1 MWTRAELKSNAKL
14 ALKANYWYAVLVC
27 FIIGLLAGGSGG
39 GGGSA
44 SSNSDITD
52 SVDSIRNSSSGIDKE
67 IVPIILGIV
76 LVVFSIMAIAIVI
89 STLFTVFVT
98 NPVMVGAQ
106 RFFVKCGFVNK
117 KPDIKDLGYAFGKN
131 KYKTIVLG
139 MFLKGLF
146 QSLWG
151 LLFIIPGI
159 IKGYEYR
166 MIPYLLAENPEM
178 SYKEAFE
185 ASKIM
190 MDGEK
195 WNAFVLDLSFIGWGI
210 LSFFTCFLLSIF
222 YVSPYQYLTNA
233 QLYIVL
239 RKKLEANGGTAR
251 YGLVEYSEEPAPET
265 YNYDHN
271 F

>member
-1 MWTRAELKSNAKL
+1 MKIEKITENKKQFIDLLLLADEQEDMIDKYLPNGDMFALYNHDLKSVCVVAKVNNYTCELKNIATYPEYQGNGYGK
-14 ALKANYWYAVLVC
+14 ALIKY
-27 FIIGLLAGGSGG
+27 ISG
-39 GGGSA
+39 
-44 SSNSDITD
+44 
-52 SVDSIRNSSSGIDKE
+52 
-67 IVPIILGIV
+67 
-76 LVVFSIMAIAIVI
+76 
-89 STLFTVFVT
+89 
-98 NPVMVGAQ
+98 
-106 RFFVKCGFVNK
+106 
-117 KPDIKDLGYAFGKN
+117 YYKN